1 MWEIFPRQLNFG
13 LSSWPDA
20 VDAFLQMNVLNGTTP
35 SPALV
40 RALRRTLRPLVR
52 LMLGS
57 GVTYPLVSELL
68 KGIFVEVSDREF
80 RLGAKAPTDS
90 RISLISGVH
99 RKDVRRLRSADQA
112 IEEVVPD
119 TISFG
124 GKLVTTWLSDE
135 RFLDEVGRPRPLSK
149 TRTPGEPACFEE
161 LVADRS
167 TDIRPRVVLDEWL
180 RLGIVHID
188 PHDRLVL
195 NTDAFVPQ
203 AGLDEKLFFFA
214 HNLHDHAAAA
224 TDNLLGN
231 RAPQLERSLM
241 YDGLT
246 EGGIAL
252 LDKRARQLG
261 TRMLRELNR
270 LASERE
276 EAEAASTAP
285 RRRFT
290 CGVYFYS
297 EPAPDPGPASN
308 EP

>member
-1 MWEIFPRQLNFG
+1 MSL
-13 LSSWPDA
+13 
-20 VDAFLQMNVLNGTTP
+20 LNGTTP

-40 RALRRTLRPLVR
+40 RAIRRTLRPLVR
-52 LMLGS
+52 LMLAG
-57 GVTYPLVSELL
+57 GVTYPLLAELL
-68 KGIFVEVSDREF
+68 KGVFVEIADREF
-80 RLGAKAPTDS
+80 RLGDKTPTDS
-90 RISLISGVH
+90 RVSLISGVH
-99 RKDVRRLRSADQA
+99 RKDVRRLRGADHA
-112 IEEVVPD
+112 IDEVVPD
-119 TISFG
+119 TVSFG

-135 RFLDEVGRPRPLSK
+135 RFLDEDGRPRPLSK
-149 TRTPGEPACFEE
+149 TGTPGDQACFED

-188 PHDRLVL
+188 PQDRLVL

-224 TDNLLGN
+224 TDNLLGH
-231 RAPQLERSLM
+231 RAPQLERSLI

-246 EGGIAL
+246 EDGIAL

-261 TRMLRELNR
+261 NRMLQDLNR

-276 EAEAASTAP
+276 AAEATSTAP

-290 CGVYFYS
+290 CGLYFYS
-297 EPAPDPGPASN
+297 EPTQSPEPAPESPPSLPT
-308 EP
+308 E

>member
-1 MWEIFPRQLNFG
+1 MNLLN
-13 LSSWPDA
+13 S
-20 VDAFLQMNVLNGTTP
+20 TTP
-35 SPALV
+35 STALV
-40 RALRRTLRPLVR
+40 QAFRRTLRPLVR
-52 LMLGS
+52 LMLAS
-57 GVTYPLVSELL
+57 GVTFPLVSELL
-68 KGIFVEVSDREF
+68 KQVFVEVADREF
-80 RLGAKAPTDS
+80 GLGSKAPTDS

-124 GKLVTTWLSDE
+124 GKLVTTWLTDE
-135 RFLDEVGRPRPLSK
+135 RFLDEEGRPRPLSK
-149 TRTPGEPACFEE
+149 VRVPGEQPCFED
-161 LVADRS
+161 LVESRR
-167 TDIRPRVVLDEWL
+167 TDIRLRVVLDEWL

-188 PHDRLVL
+188 AQDRLVL

-224 TDNLLGN
+224 TANLLGS

-241 YDGLT
+241 YEGLT
-246 EGGIAL
+246 DDGITL

-261 TRMLRELNR
+261 NRMLQELNR

-276 EAEAASTAP
+276 EVESKSAAP
-285 RRRFT
+285 RHRFT

-297 EPAPDPGPASN
+297 EAAQSAVPKVKQC
-308 EP
+308 

>member
-1 MWEIFPRQLNFG
+1 
-13 LSSWPDA
+13 
-20 VDAFLQMNVLNGTTP
+20 MNLLNGTTT

-40 RALRRTLRPLVR
+40 RAIRRTLRPLVR
-52 LMLGS
+52 LMLSS

-68 KGIFVEVSDREF
+68 KSVFVEVADREF
-80 RLGAKAPTDS
+80 RLGEKAPTDS
-90 RISLISGVH
+90 RVSLVSGVH

-112 IEEVVPD
+112 LDEVVPD
-119 TISFG
+119 TVSFG
-124 GKLVTTWLSDE
+124 GKLVTAWLTDE
-135 RFLDEVGRPRPLSK
+135 RFLDEEGRPRALSK
-149 TRTPGEPACFEE
+149 TRTPGEPACFED
-161 LVADRS
+161 LVAGRS

-188 PHDRLVL
+188 PRDRLVL
-195 NTDAFVPQ
+195 NTDAFVPK

-231 RAPQLERSLM
+231 RVPQLERSLM

-246 EGGIAL
+246 EEGIAAV
-252 LDKRARQLG
+252 DKRARQFG
-261 TRMLRELNR
+261 NRMLQELNR

-276 EAEAASTAP
+276 EAEATSTAP

-297 EPAPDPGPASN
+297 EPAGSPGPVPQKTTSVPK
-308 EP
+308 E

>member
-1 MWEIFPRQLNFG
+1 MKL
-13 LSSWPDA
+13 
-20 VDAFLQMNVLNGTTP
+20 LNGTTP

-40 RALRRTLRPLVR
+40 RAIRRTLRPLVR

-68 KGIFVEVSDREF
+68 KGVFVEVADREF
-80 RLGAKAPTDS
+80 RLGDKTPTDS

-99 RKDVRRLRSADQA
+99 RKDVRRLRSTGQA
-112 IEEVVPD
+112 IDEVVPD

-124 GKLVTTWLSDE
+124 GKLVTTWLTDE
-135 RFLDEVGRPRPLSK
+135 RFLDDEGRPRPLSK
-149 TRTPGEPACFEE
+149 TRTPGDQACFED
-161 LVADRS
+161 LIANRR
-167 TDIRPRVVLDEWL
+167 TDIRLRVVLDEWL

-188 PHDRLVL
+188 PQGRLVL

-203 AGLDEKLFFFA
+203 AGLEEKLFFFA

-224 TDNLLGN
+224 TDNLLGS

-246 EGGIAL
+246 QEGIAL
-252 LDKRARQLG
+252 LDNRARQLG
-261 TRMLRELNR
+261 NRMLQELNR

-276 EAEAASTAP
+276 EAESTSTAP
-285 RRRFT
+285 RCRFT
-290 CGVYFYS
+290 CGLYFYS
-297 EPAPDPGPASN
+297 EPAQSP
-308 EP
+308 EPEPKKC

>member
-1 MWEIFPRQLNFG
+1 MN
-13 LSSWPDA
+13 
-20 VDAFLQMNVLNGTTP
+20 LQNGTTP

-40 RALRRTLRPLVR
+40 RAIRRTLRPLVR

-68 KGIFVEVSDREF
+68 KGVFVEVADREF
-80 RLGAKAPTDS
+80 RLEDKTPTDS
-90 RISLISGVH
+90 RISLLSGVH

-112 IEEVVPD
+112 IDEVVPE

-124 GKLVTTWLSDE
+124 GKLVTTWLTDE
-135 RFLDEVGRPRPLSK
+135 RFLDKEGRPRPLSK
-149 TRTPGEPACFEE
+149 TPTPGGQACLED
-161 LVADRS
+161 LIANRR
-167 TDIRPRVVLDEWL
+167 TDIRMRVVLDEWL

-188 PHDRLVL
+188 PQGLLVL

-203 AGLDEKLFFFA
+203 AGIEEKLFFFA

-224 TDNLLGN
+224 TDNLLGS

-246 EGGIAL
+246 EDGIAL
-252 LDKRARQLG
+252 IDKRARQLG
-261 TRMLRELNR
+261 NRMLQDLNR

-276 EAEAASTAP
+276 EAESTSTAP

-297 EPAPDPGPASN
+297 EPAQSPGP
-308 EP
+308 EPKRS

>member
-1 MWEIFPRQLNFG
+1 MNLLN
-13 LSSWPDA
+13 S
-20 VDAFLQMNVLNGTTP
+20 TTP
-35 SPALV
+35 STALV
-40 RALRRTLRPLVR
+40 QAFRRTLRPLVR
-52 LMLGS
+52 LMLAS

-68 KGIFVEVSDREF
+68 KQVFVEVADREF
-80 RLGAKAPTDS
+80 GLGDKAPTDS

-99 RKDVRRLRSADQA
+99 RKDVRRLRSADQS
-112 IEEVVPD
+112 IEEVVPN

-124 GKLVTTWLSDE
+124 GKLVTTWLTDE
-135 RFLDEVGRPRPLSK
+135 RFRDEEGRPRPLSK
-149 TRTPGEPACFEE
+149 VRTPGAQPCFED
-161 LVADRS
+161 LVESRR
-167 TDIRPRVVLDEWL
+167 TDIRLRVVLDEWL

-188 PHDRLVL
+188 AQDRLVL

-203 AGLDEKLFFFA
+203 AGIDEKLFFFA

-224 TDNLLGN
+224 TDNLLGS

-246 EGGIAL
+246 EDGVAL

-261 TRMLRELNR
+261 NRMLQELNR

-276 EAEAASTAP
+276 AAESTNTAP

-297 EPAPDPGPASN
+297 ELAKSSGPDPKNSDSATRTLD
-308 EP
+308 